1 MLMMTARLHDNDNND
16 NNENIHNNAN
26 NNNNNENTTNSE
38 KRHREGEIRLKTNEA
53 SILLRHRY
61 DAS

>member
-1 MLMMTARLHDNDNND
+1 MRMVRLHDNDNND
-16 NNENIHNNAN
+16 NNENMNNNDN
-26 NNNNNENTTNSE
+26 NNNNNENTTNNE
-38 KRHREGEIRLKTNEA
+38 KRHRKGEVKLKTNEA